1 MAFLEQFMDEDE
13 DEDEDD
19 RSWVED
25 LIDEDEEESLAAFLA
40 EIREARRKRQRR
52 EWDKLHLATVSTRV
66 TVDEGRRFRRL
77 CRALRTT
84 RYKVL
89 AAHVRALLDKYG
101 Y

>member
-13 DEDEDD
+13 DE

-52 EWDKLHLATVSTRV
+52 SWDSSNLRTISTRMH
-66 TVDEGRRFRRL
+66 VDEARRFRCL
-77 CRALRTT
+77 CRDLGTT

>member
-1 MAFLEQFMDEDE
+1 MILDDDLDLEEEDDEDE
-13 DEDEDD
+13 TWLDRLIEDEDD
-19 RSWVED
+19 EGTRT
-25 LIDEDEEESLAAFLA
+25 FLVKV
-40 EIREARRKRQRR
+40 REARRQRQRR

-89 AAHVRALLDKYG
+89 AAYVRALLDKYG

>member
-1 MAFLEQFMDEDE
+1 MILDD
-13 DEDEDD
+13 DLDLEDEDD
-19 RSWVED
+19 
-25 LIDEDEEESLAAFLA
+25 EDETWLDRLIEDENDEGARTFLVKV
-40 EIREARRKRQRR
+40 REARRQRQRR